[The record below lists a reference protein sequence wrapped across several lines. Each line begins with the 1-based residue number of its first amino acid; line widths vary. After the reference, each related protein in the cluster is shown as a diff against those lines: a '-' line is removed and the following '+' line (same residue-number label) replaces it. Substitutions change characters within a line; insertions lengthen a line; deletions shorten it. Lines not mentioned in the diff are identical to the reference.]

1 MNAQSAEN
9 ARQARQRIR
18 RVHELRDAGF
28 EWPTIARQ
36 TGYSNG
42 NVASNAYARYVRRY
56 GPPPWPGFQEEQ
68 GR

>member
-1 MNAQSAEN
+1 M
-9 ARQARQRIR
+9 R

-42 NVASNAYARYVRRY
+42 NVASNAYTRYVRRY
-56 GPPPWPGFQEEQ
+56 GPPPWPGFREEQ
-68 GR
+68 GQ